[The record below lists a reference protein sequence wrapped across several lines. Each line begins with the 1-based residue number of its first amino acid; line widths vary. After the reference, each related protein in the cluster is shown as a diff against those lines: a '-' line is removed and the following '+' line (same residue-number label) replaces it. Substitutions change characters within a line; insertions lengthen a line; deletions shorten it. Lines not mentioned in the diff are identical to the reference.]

1 MNNPIHWK
9 YVVDKKKTTRLIFI
23 HTPKCAGTYAGKII
37 DDLNIY
43 NKHHTLADEGEGI
56 NFTIIRDPVDRFESL
71 LNYRLDEP
79 TPRYD
84 WPIHLYYVYNYSSIN
99 LNEIVSQMSDYEI
112 VSFRPYNSLVYWSKN
127 IDIFITIDQ
136 LQEFLNFFG
145 YNYDKDK
152 YSKQNVSNK
161 LRGKF
166 NDETRS
172 RIKQLYNDDVL
183 LFNSVIQ

>member
-9 YVVDKKKTTRLIFI
+9 RVVDKKKTTRLIFI

-43 NKHHTLADEGEGI
+43 NKHHASAYKDEGI

-71 LNYRLDEP
+71 LNYRLDES
-79 TPRYD
+79 TPRHD
-84 WPIHLYYVYNYSSIN
+84 WPPHLHHVYYDVSIS
-99 LNEIVSQMSDYEI
+99 LNEIVSKMSDNEI
-112 VSFRPYNSLVYWSKN
+112 VSFTPYNSLVYWSKN
-127 IDIFITIDQ
+127 IDIFITINQ
-136 LQEFLNFFG
+136 LPEFLEFFG

-152 YSKQNVSNK
+152 YSKINVSNK
-161 LRGKF
+161 LRGSF
-166 NDETRS
+166 DDDTRS